1 MRLLRL
7 VNLPLL
13 LLAILLLPACASLPV
28 DSPYPVV
35 SDRQRIAQLNRD
47 ILALGDDIDPR
58 EARLAAT
65 VAVLHSRELAQ
76 QYRVSSSAIAHNLKV
91 NLGIRERGLCI
102 HWTEDLL
109 ARLKQD
115 HFQTLDLHWAIA
127 NYENAF
133 RLEHSTVVISA
144 RGGTIYQG
152 LVLDPWR
159 NTGELYWSPTLA
171 DSGYPWQPYDEV
183 MALKRIDQA
192 AIEDRQVLR

>member
-1 MRLLRL
+1 MPNSQFIKTIFLA
-7 VNLPLL
+7 
-13 LLAILLLPACASLPV
+13 LAILLLPACATVPAEAPAAV
-28 DSPYPVV
+28 D
-35 SDRQRIAQLNRD
+35 SDRQRITRLNRN
-47 ILALGDDIDPR
+47 ILALGDRIDPR

-65 VAVLHSRELAQ
+65 VAVRYSRELAQ
-76 QYRVSSSAIAHNLKV
+76 RYRISGSAIAHNLKV

-109 ARLKQD
+109 ARLQQE
-115 HFQTLDLHWAIA
+115 HFQSLDLHWAIA

-133 RLEHSTVVISA
+133 RLEHSTVVISV

-159 NTGELYWSPTLA
+159 NAGDLYWSPTLA
-171 DSGYPWQPYDEV
+171 DSRYPWQPYDDV

>member
-1 MRLLRL
+1 MRTPRL
-7 VNLPLL
+7 AKTTFIW
-13 LLAILLLPACASLPV
+13 LAALLLPACASVPV
-28 DSPYPVV
+28 DTPVAV
-35 SDRQRIAQLNRD
+35 DTDQQRITQLTRD
-47 ILALGDDIDPR
+47 VLDLGDAVDPY

-65 VAVLHSRELAQ
+65 VAIRYSRELAQ
-76 QYRVSSSAIAHNLKV
+76 RYQISGSALSHNLKV

-109 ARLKQD
+109 ARLEQEN
-115 HFQTLDLHWAIA
+115 FQTLELHWAIA

-144 RGGTIYQG
+144 PKRTIYDG

-159 NTGELYWSPTLA
+159 NSGELYWSPTLA
-171 DSGYPWQPYDEV
+171 DNKYPWKPYDDV

-192 AIEDRQVLR
+192 AMEERQSLR